1 MKYTNY
7 GQRMDGNITSEQQIH
22 DNKKVLE
29 QIYLHPLTQFQPSNY
44 VNPSHVVYDSQYPR
58 WIDPST
64 QIPNQNN
71 QLDEDYNHPL
81 SNGTILRES
90 YPEVPKSN
98 ASIDPCYAHNNLN
111 RMDPPDLIQQTNL
124 EASIAP
130 SSSAAGQ
137 YISVNNYNNNHITMM
152 GHQSHGSQNLIDR
165 NMQNTQIGN
174 LNLDDQSDSS
184 ESDASETRK
193 SKDTGTTRRKREPW
207 TARTESSYPRVWM
220 TEQEMKHIDPD
231 YEKNPRLAFQDMTKA
246 KNGMKSFQID
256 WDQVELLN
264 EHRRNTANEENE
276 RMKCHA
282 PGTYVQMFVPKL
294 YFPKG
299 RLRECRDEWLRR
311 KQMGDTSDSWTN
323 RMRRKADRSNFNP
336 ELEGDS
342 NLKSSLEDFPE
353 TTLVVHSEN
362 ANVQNTNYAKFLKE
376 VEKPHVKR
384 CDPER
389 NTEE

>member
-7 GQRMDGNITSEQQIH
+7 GQQMDGNITSEQQLH
-22 DNKKVLE
+22 DNRKLLE
-29 QIYLHPLTQFQPSNY
+29 QVYLHPLTQFQPSNY
-44 VNPSHVVYDSQYPR
+44 VNPSHVVYDSQHSR
-58 WIDPST
+58 WIDPSP
-64 QIPNQNN
+64 QIPNQND
-71 QLDEDYNHPL
+71 QLDEGYNHSL

-98 ASIDPCYAHNNLN
+98 ASVEPYYVDNNLS
-111 RMDPPDLIQQTNL
+111 RMDTPDLVQQTNL

-137 YISVNNYNNNHITMM
+137 YIPANNLNNNLNTMV
-152 GHQSHGSQNLIDR
+152 GDQNYKSQELTDR
-165 NMQNTQIGN
+165 NMKNTQIETQN
-174 LNLDDQSDSS
+174 VDAQTNSS

-193 SKDTGTTRRKREPW
+193 SKDTKTTQRKRKPW
-207 TARTESSYPRVWM
+207 TSRTESSYPRVWM

-264 EHRRNTANEENE
+264 EHRRNAENEENE
-276 RMKCHA
+276 RMMCHA
-282 PGTYVQMFVPKL
+282 PGTYVQKFVPKL

-299 RLRECRDEWLRR
+299 RLQECRDEWFRR
-311 KQMGDTSDSWTN
+311 KQMGDASDSWTN
-323 RMRRKADRSNFNP
+323 RMRRKADRSNYNP

-342 NLKSSLEDFPE
+342 
-353 TTLVVHSEN
+353 
-362 ANVQNTNYAKFLKE
+362 VQ
-376 VEKPHVKR
+376 
-384 CDPER
+384 
-389 NTEE
+389 